1 MIVTDLTRDYV
12 LAVDASSSMLMKLP
26 NGKTRWDSVAEAAF
40 GLAVGVEAFDPDG
53 IEVYLFA
60 SKVKELGSA
69 TSQTVADLFAQNQP
83 FGSTNLAGLLNTVLL
98 KKWKPEVPMTLL
110 VITDGKPDDMAA
122 AAQTLIE
129 ATKRMEA
136 DEQLAVSFV
145 QVGDDTGA
153 TNFLTFLDDELLSM
167 GAKFDIV
174 DTFSAGSFGDRALED
189 VLRAAILD

>member
-1 MIVTDLTRDYV
+1 
-12 LAVDASSSMLMKLP
+12 MLMKLP